1 MIESTIEIEGSKKL
15 LNLFYEALLPEEN
28 FKTGRASY
36 TLKKGNNLKI
46 KIVANDA
53 VAFRAVAT
61 NLSGLMAIVQKT
73 WNLKNEIR

>member
-1 MIESTIEIEGSKKL
+1 MIESTIEIKGNKKL

-28 FKTGRASY
+28 FKTGRANY

-53 VAFRAVAT
+53 VAFRAVVT

>member
-1 MIESTIEIEGSKKL
+1 MIESTIKIKGNKKL

-28 FKTGRASY
+28 FKTLRASY
-36 TLKKGNNLKI
+36 TLTKGNNLKI

-53 VAFRAVAT
+53 VAFRAVVT

>member
-1 MIESTIEIEGSKKL
+1 MIESTIKIKGSNKF

-36 TLKKGNNLKI
+36 KIIKGNPLKI
-46 KIVANDA
+46 KIVADDA
-53 VAFRAVAT
+53 VAFRAVST

-73 WNLKNEIR
+73 WNLKNESR